1 MRMLLLLIAVVP
13 TGLAQQPTQLSLDKL
28 ARAAVIE
35 ALAAKLNAGYVL
47 PDSSQGIIQALRS
60 AQEAGDYDAVQTP
73 KEYAEMLTTTLRSAS
88 HDKHLSVF
96 YDPPPAPSSQA
107 SPKPSDSRERY
118 NFGFGKLERLRGN
131 VGYLEI
137 LNFAPVEQAAETGG
151 TFLSALANFDAIIL
165 DLRKNGGGNTP
176 MVGFVASYFFDASPV
191 HLTDIYWRD
200 SNETSQFWTWPLVP
214 GRRSARQPLYVLT
227 SGSTFSSAEDFCYS
241 LQKLKRA
248 VIVGERTGGGAHSG
262 RGLQRLTPL
271 FTAFIP
277 VGRSV
282 SPITKTNWEG
292 VGVEPDLKTTADKA
306 LDEAYIQA
314 LKVLLDRETDESW
327 KHNLQ
332 QILQDLTAKIQQGET
347 RDKYVSH

>member
-1 MRMLLLLIAVVP
+1 MRPPLLLIAVVA
-13 TGLAQQPTQLSLDKL
+13 TGLAQQPTDRSLDKP
-28 ARAAVIE
+28 ARAAVVE
-35 ALAAKLNAGYVL
+35 ALAAKLKTGYVL
-47 PDSSQGIIQALRS
+47 PDSSPGIIQALQG
-60 AQEAGDYDAVQTP
+60 AQEAGDYTAVQTP
-73 KEYAEMLTTTLRSAS
+73 KEFAEMLTKTLRTAS

-96 YDPPPAPSSQA
+96 FDPLPPPSSSQA
-107 SPKPSDSRERY
+107 SSKPSDSRERY

-137 LNFAPVEQAAETGG
+137 LSFAPVEQAAETGG
-151 TFLSALANFDAIIL
+151 AFLSALANFDAIIL

-176 MVGFVASYFFDASPV
+176 MVAFVASYFFNVNPV

-214 GRRSARQPLYVLT
+214 GRRSARQPLYILT

-282 SPITKTNWEG
+282 SPITKSNWEG
-292 VGVEPDLKTTADKA
+292 VGVEPDFKKTADRA
-306 LDEAYIQA
+306 LDEAHVQA
-314 LKVLLDRETDESW
+314 LKVLLERETDERW
-327 KHNLQ
+327 QQNLQ
-332 QILQDLTAKIQQGET
+332 RTLQDLTTKQLP
-347 RDKYVSH
+347 